1 MISEPERLCHI
12 GEIMSI
18 DIENLSL
25 EELLD
30 LNKRLVRRIDY
41 LHSLKTRAHLD
52 RFEIGDRVSF
62 QSEGR
67 PIEGVVVRVNQKTLS
82 IKTKDTYWRETRK
95 EKVQNLWKEYPGKSI
110 AR

>member
-1 MISEPERLCHI
+1 
-12 GEIMSI
+12 MSI
-18 DIENLSL
+18 DIDKLSL

-30 LNKRLVRRIDY
+30 LNKRVVRRIDY

-52 RFEIGDRVSF
+52 RFEPGDRVSF

-82 IKTKDTYWRETRK
+82 VKTKDTYWRIHPRFLTKLPGPKAEIPRDVQDIM
-95 EKVQNLWKEYPGKSI
+95 EKGPLE
-110 AR
+110 